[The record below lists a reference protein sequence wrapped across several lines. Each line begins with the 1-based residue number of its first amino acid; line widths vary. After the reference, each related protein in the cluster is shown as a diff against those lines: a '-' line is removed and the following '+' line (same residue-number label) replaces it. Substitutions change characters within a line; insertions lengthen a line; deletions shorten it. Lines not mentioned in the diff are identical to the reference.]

1 MLQKEGQKQMQILR
15 KWHLTTN
22 LQRLPYTKKV
32 EGSEKKRDRSEKRS
46 ACNRAAEIEWKI
58 DEDG

>member
-1 MLQKEGQKQMQILR
+1 MLQKEGQKQMQMLR

-32 EGSEKKRDRSEKRS
+32 EGSEKKERQKRK
-46 ACNRAAEIEWKI
+46 EISLQPRC
-58 DEDG
+58 